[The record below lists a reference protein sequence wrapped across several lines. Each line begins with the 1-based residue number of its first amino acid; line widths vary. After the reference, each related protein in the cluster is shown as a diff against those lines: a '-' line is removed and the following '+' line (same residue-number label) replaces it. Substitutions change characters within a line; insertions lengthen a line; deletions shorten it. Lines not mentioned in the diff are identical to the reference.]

1 MTLGTALKDKVA
13 VVLGGS
19 GGIGAATAY
28 QFAAEGATVV
38 VVYRSD
44 KAAADVIVAS
54 LPGAG
59 HLAAAATVEDTASLT
74 ALAAHVEERL
84 GRADILVNSAGFTK
98 PVPAGDLDA
107 LDDAFIDRMFQ
118 VNWRGQFAAIRAFR
132 RLLEAG
138 GGGLI
143 VNVSSI
149 AALNGVG
156 SNLAYAAVK
165 AGMDTLTKSLARALA
180 PEIRVMSVSPG
191 VVDTDF
197 VPGRGAEQLAKI
209 APTIPLKRVATPDDV
224 GRAIVACATHLTYS
238 TGSLIIV
245 DGGRA
250 L

>member
-1 MTLGTALKDKVA
+1 MTLGAALKGKVA

-19 GGIGAATAY
+19 GGIGAAAAY
-28 QFAAEGATVV
+28 LLAAEGATVV

-54 LPGAG
+54 LPGTG
-59 HLAAAATVEDTASLT
+59 HLAATATVEDTPTLT
-74 ALAAHVEERL
+74 ALAAQVEQQF

-132 RLLEAG
+132 RMLEASG
-138 GGGLI
+138 NGLI

>member
-1 MTLGTALKDKVA
+1 MSQGTTLKDKVA

-19 GGIGAATAY
+19 GGIGAAAAY
-28 QFAAEGATVV
+28 QFAAEGARVV
-38 VVYRSD
+38 VVYRND
-44 KAAADVIVAS
+44 KAGADVVVAS
-54 LPGAG
+54 LPGSG
-59 HLAAAATVEDTASLT
+59 HLAATATVEDTPTLE
-74 ALAAHVEERL
+74 ALAALVAETF

-107 LDDAFIDRMFQ
+107 LDDAFIDKMFQ

-132 RLLEAG
+132 KLLEASG
-138 GGGLI
+138 AGLV

-156 SNLAYAAVK
+156 SNIAYAAVK

-180 PEIRVMSVSPG
+180 PDIRVMSVSPG

-197 VPGRGAEQLAKI
+197 VPGRGAEQLARI

-238 TGSLIIV
+238 TGSLIVV